1 MVSPSEEQ
9 TYTTFVVLFHAKTDS
24 EVSFRMVR
32 ENFVVLIE
40 IGMHLIKCNWLD
52 KSLRLEH
59 EWYWQPFEVN
69 YHDSSIV

>member
-9 TYTTFVVLFHAKTDS
+9 TYTTFVVLFLVKTDR

-40 IGMHLIKCNWLD
+40 IGMHLIKCN
-52 KSLRLEH
+52 S
-59 EWYWQPFEVN
+59 
-69 YHDSSIV
+69 